1 MVFTVSEK
9 LVMAR
14 DGASYDVSKYTEG
27 VDYVSRRA
35 FKGVRR
41 MFRKGF
47 LGAQEP
53 ASEAA
58 PDHVGEPA
66 DMVVL
71 TVVDPSLV
79 EHKQDKPPIMVQVE
93 RPIVERPANLDGK
106 VRTARVVRKYSNQRF
121 VETDTLGRVFVGEKG
136 NMIKLQQL
144 INVRDGVLY
153 LHDRT

>member
-53 ASEAA
+53 AGEAA
-58 PDHVGEPA
+58 PEHVGKPTE
-66 DMVVL
+66 MVVR
-71 TVVDPSLV
+71 V
-79 EHKQDKPPIMVQVE
+79 EA
-93 RPIVERPANLDGK
+93 PIVERPANLDGN
-106 VRTARVVRKYSNQRF
+106 VRTARVVRKYTNQRF

-144 INVRDGVLY
+144 INVKDGVLY
-153 LHDRT
+153 LHNRT

>member
-1 MVFTVSEK
+1 
-9 LVMAR
+9 MAR

-53 ASEAA
+53 ASEAEQ
-58 PDHVGEPA
+58 DHIGEPTE
-66 DMVVL
+66 MVVR
-71 TVVDPSLV
+71 V
-79 EHKQDKPPIMVQVE
+79 EA
-93 RPIVERPANLDGK
+93 PIVERPANLDGN
-106 VRTARVVRKYSNQRF
+106 VRTARVVRKYVNQRF

-144 INVRDGVLY
+144 INVKDGVLY
-153 LHDRT
+153 LHNRT

>member
-53 ASEAA
+53 ASEAEQ
-58 PDHVGEPA
+58 DHIGEPTE
-66 DMVVL
+66 MVVR
-71 TVVDPSLV
+71 V
-79 EHKQDKPPIMVQVE
+79 EA
-93 RPIVERPANLDGK
+93 PIVERPANLDGN
-106 VRTARVVRKYSNQRF
+106 VRTARVVRKYVNQRF

-144 INVRDGVLY
+144 INVKDGVLY
-153 LHDRT
+153 LHNRT

>member
-1 MVFTVSEK
+1 
-9 LVMAR
+9 MAR

-47 LGAQEP
+47 LGAEEP
-53 ASEAA
+53 AREAA
-58 PDHVGEPA
+58 PEHVGKPTE
-66 DMVVL
+66 MVVR
-71 TVVDPSLV
+71 V
-79 EHKQDKPPIMVQVE
+79 EA
-93 RPIVERPANLDGK
+93 PIVERPANLDGN

-144 INVRDGVLY
+144 INVKDGVLY
-153 LHDRT
+153 LHNRT

>member
-1 MVFTVSEK
+1 
-9 LVMAR
+9 MAR

-47 LGAQEP
+47 LGAEEP
-53 ASEAA
+53 ASEAEQ
-58 PDHVGEPA
+58 DHIGEPTE
-66 DMVVL
+66 MVVR
-71 TVVDPSLV
+71 V
-79 EHKQDKPPIMVQVE
+79 ET
-93 RPIVERPANLDGK
+93 PIVERPANLDGN
-106 VRTARVVRKYSNQRF
+106 VRTARVVRKYVNQRF

-144 INVRDGVLY
+144 INVKDGVLY
-153 LHDRT
+153 LHNRT

>member
-1 MVFTVSEK
+1 
-9 LVMAR
+9 MAR

-53 ASEAA
+53 ASEAEQ
-58 PDHVGEPA
+58 DHIGEPTE
-66 DMVVL
+66 MVVR
-71 TVVDPSLV
+71 V
-79 EHKQDKPPIMVQVE
+79 EA
-93 RPIVERPANLDGK
+93 PIVERPANLDGN
-106 VRTARVVRKYSNQRF
+106 VRTARVVRKYTNQRF

-144 INVRDGVLY
+144 INVKDGVLY
-153 LHDRT
+153 LHNRT

>member
-1 MVFTVSEK
+1 
-9 LVMAR
+9 MAR
-14 DGASYDVSKYTEG
+14 DGASYDISKYTEG

-47 LGAQEP
+47 LGAEEP
-53 ASEAA
+53 AREAEQE
-58 PDHVGEPA
+58 HVGEPTE
-66 DMVVL
+66 MVVR
-71 TVVDPSLV
+71 
-79 EHKQDKPPIMVQVE
+79 VE
-93 RPIVERPANLDGK
+93 RPIVERPANLDGN

-144 INVRDGVLY
+144 INVKDGVLY
-153 LHDRT
+153 LHNRT

>member
-1 MVFTVSEK
+1 MAFTVSEK

-47 LGAQEP
+47 LGAEEP
-53 ASEAA
+53 AREAA
-58 PDHVGEPA
+58 PEHVGKPTE
-66 DMVVL
+66 MVVR
-71 TVVDPSLV
+71 V
-79 EHKQDKPPIMVQVE
+79 EA
-93 RPIVERPANLDGK
+93 PIVERPANLDGN

-144 INVRDGVLY
+144 INVKDGVLY
-153 LHDRT
+153 LHNRT

>member
-1 MVFTVSEK
+1 MTFTVSEK

-47 LGAQEP
+47 LGAEEP
-53 ASEAA
+53 ASEAEQ
-58 PDHVGEPA
+58 DHIGEPTE
-66 DMVVL
+66 MVVR
-71 TVVDPSLV
+71 V
-79 EHKQDKPPIMVQVE
+79 ET
-93 RPIVERPANLDGK
+93 PIVERPANLDGN
-106 VRTARVVRKYSNQRF
+106 VRTARVVRKYVNQRF

-144 INVRDGVLY
+144 INVKDGVLY
-153 LHDRT
+153 LHNRT

>member
-1 MVFTVSEK
+1 
-9 LVMAR
+9 MAR

-47 LGAQEP
+47 LEAEEP
-53 ASEAA
+53 ASEAEQ
-58 PDHVGEPA
+58 DHVGEPA
-66 DMVVL
+66 EMVIR
-71 TVVDPSLV
+71 V
-79 EHKQDKPPIMVQVE
+79 EA
-93 RPIVERPANLDGK
+93 PIVERPANLDGN
-106 VRTARVVRKYSNQRF
+106 VRTARVVRKYTNQRF

-144 INVRDGVLY
+144 INVKDGVLY
-153 LHDRT
+153 LHNRT